1 MLNNLTNLF
10 NLIKTRMVKTVLED
24 DDLFVVGT
32 RDPKYGGGYKPTI
45 APLSAIVNAV
55 APLVPPK
62 GSGLFA
68 QTVAG
73 PSISNTIVESS
84 ILGTGVGTLSVPANV
99 FQVGDSFRAKLTG
112 HISAANN
119 NTIDIKIKTGS
130 IVLADTGIITLPS
143 ITYLNWTIEVDFTI
157 RAIGPA
163 GTASII
169 SSGIFTYMK
178 NASNAFEGDTFSVVN
193 ATTFD
198 TTVPSTLD
206 ITVTWG
212 TASPSNIINSDLFT
226 LTKTY

>member
-1 MLNNLTNLF
+1 
-10 NLIKTRMVKTVLED
+10 MVKTVLED

-55 APLVPPK
+55 APLVPLK

-68 QTVAG
+68 QTVKG

-84 ILGTGVGTLSVPANV
+84 ILGTGVGTLSVPANA
-99 FQVGDSFRAKLTG
+99 FQIGDSFRAKLTG

-193 ATTFD
+193 APTFD
-198 TTVPSTLD
+198 TTVSNTLD
-206 ITVTWG
+206 ITATWG